1 MATHSSILAWEIPWT
16 VEDTLELHLQNS
28 IARITS
34 DFSSDK
40 ERSSVC
46 LQDKLTDLQVLK
58 ILLEEFYL
66 LLENTATMGCHWW
79 PSG

>member
-1 MATHSSILAWEIPWT
+1 MLWDGLGFHCGIDRVAVKPSQRGGNWCQ
-16 VEDTLELHLQNS
+16 DTLELHLQNS

-46 LQDKLTDLQVLK
+46 LQDKLTDLQVNT
-58 ILLEEFYL
+58 
-66 LLENTATMGCHWW
+66 ENVTRGVL
-79 PSG
+79 SFIRK